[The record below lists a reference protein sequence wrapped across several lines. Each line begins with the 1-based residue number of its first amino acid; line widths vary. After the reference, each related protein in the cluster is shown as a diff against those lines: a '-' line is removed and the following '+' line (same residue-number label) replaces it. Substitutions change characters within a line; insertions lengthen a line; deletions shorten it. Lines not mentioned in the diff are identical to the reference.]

1 MRTTPVIS
9 GVLVAVLLLAE
20 GCGHA
25 PGNQEGTFDEACGC
39 TVGGVPAAGT
49 LTLSARAAGP
59 DGDQGYW
66 NAAASFEHGGI
77 TGSEKFT
84 GNDWDLLFGND
95 GDPSGDVFDVNTVT
109 DDQSF
114 IVDLGERPL
123 REAPETVNPDD
134 FPAQRGTIAVDAAL
148 GPHSGAKVVEGH
160 VYWVR
165 TRDSNSE
172 LVTLVGVQKH
182 VKNHSVTL
190 AWFRSKAAD
199 RFVFDWPTD
208 AK

>member
-1 MRTTPVIS
+1 MRTTPAI
-9 GVLVAVLLLAE
+9 GAVLSTVLLISM

-25 PGNQEGTFDEACGC
+25 PGKDAGGFDEACGC
-39 TVGGVPAAGT
+39 FVGEVPAAGT
-49 LTLSARAAGP
+49 LTLTARAAGP
-59 DGDQGYW
+59 DGDQTYW
-66 NAAASFEHGGI
+66 NAAASFEHGGLS
-77 TGSEKFT
+77 GSEKFT

-95 GDPSGDVFDVNTVT
+95 ADPSGDVFDVNTVT

-134 FPAQRGTIAVDAAL
+134 FPAQKGTIAVD
-148 GPHSGAKVVEGH
+148 GPLASHSGAKVVEGH

-165 TRDSNSE
+165 TRDSNSS

-182 VKNHSVTL
+182 VKNQSVTL
-190 AWFRSKAAD
+190 AWFRSKAPD
-199 RFVFDWPTD
+199 RFVFDWPAE